1 MDSAAPGPLMTAQ
14 PSSTLPSLAQALVDV
29 VLWLAGHWHLLALLL
44 AFTGVA
50 SELLVR
56 HLAAKA
62 SQERMALKVT
72 PNRHFDPSHE
82 EIFRRGVELTRAS
95 TALPWWAPRRAK
107 SVRIRLRSDGH
118 SPFVYRLEGP
128 AGAER
133 LLTTTPFGPGVRVTK
148 AAPISDK
155 VRPHE
160 VRAEFILRGNPLAS
174 LREVPLQPDPLQP
187 LVDAVADLR
196 ADLGDVAEICIDLQ
210 RAPKWVLRAR
220 RFQVMQAARRRERR
234 EAGRATRWMN
244 RDSAGLDD
252 SLIGQF
258 QQLITPGRRGPE
270 GPGRRGM
277 VMTAPPVRVDRD
289 KALGKLA
296 EDSHLVRV
304 QILVRCASTVQGRAH
319 ARLAR
324 IQAGLDVFGGS
335 ARFAMKGLRIGP
347 WRLGADRW
355 PHRTRFER
363 RWRTGQC
370 LAPAANWVQLE
381 ELLGLLKPPTTWCR
395 IPLLPI
401 DLPTF
406 EHGNPDLL
414 LQGWY
419 RTPDGR
425 RRLVATHADQTLF
438 EIGVGKAGGG
448 KTERAAA
455 QAVGYA
461 HAGGGLLFIDP
472 HHDSWRRVAPF
483 LAHPPIMDR
492 IARIDLRAKGRG
504 PNPLISTWNPLGM
517 HHHRQAAHE
526 VVEDVV
532 DAFATAFGWDDANAP
547 RAIAIFT
554 QALTVLTALNELAC
568 RAGRGEDQATLFHIR
583 PLLSD
588 PDFRAS
594 ALAVTEPVLGPDSRA
609 WWQTTFPTFPPDAFN
624 VLLNPLTRLAAN
636 PVTRAFLGQPR
647 GVYNI
652 RWAMDNRWIVW
663 VSTAGNGPTDRLLVA
678 LLNRDLLRA
687 GRSRVD
693 LPEHQRVLFR
703 GYFDEL
709 ITLAS
714 SGADSIA
721 SMFEDF
727 RKFKIQLHALTQLL
741 ARLPISIRQSLVQNA
756 STLSTTRGSRAAVSP
771 ITEEWGERPSPAQ
784 VASLDQYDH
793 YSSFTIDGSLLG
805 PVLIHGPHLDEV
817 FAEKYLPGRVGAL
830 ERAADHNAQA
840 LPLDQL
846 TATAAA
852 QLQRVRAF
860 LRDHAPAATSAATLS
875 KTRDYQ

>member
-1 MDSAAPGPLMTAQ
+1 MDSSAPEPLLSALTASLIPSVARDLAAALLWVADHWY
-14 PSSTLPSLAQALVDV
+14 LLAV
-29 VLWLAGHWHLLALLL
+29 VLAAAGI
-44 AFTGVA
+44 GG
-50 SELLVR
+50 EYLVR

-62 SQERMALKVT
+62 SQERMALEFT
-72 PNRHFDPSHE
+72 PAPHFDPSHE

-95 TALPWWAPRRAK
+95 TSLPWWAPRRSKA
-107 SVRIRLRSDGH
+107 VRIRLRSDGH
-118 SPFVYRLEGP
+118 APFSYRLEGP

-133 LLTTTPFGPGVRVTK
+133 LLTTTPFGPSVRVAK
-148 AAPISDK
+148 AKALRDTP
-155 VRPHE
+155 RPHE
-160 VRAEFILRGNPLAS
+160 VRAEFILRGNPVAS

-196 ADLGDVAEICIDLQ
+196 ADLGDLAEICIDLQ
-210 RAPKWVLRAR
+210 RAPKWALRAR
-220 RFQVMQAARRRERR
+220 RWKLMQQARRGEQR
-234 EAGRATRWMN
+234 EAERTTRWMN
-244 RDSAGLDD
+244 RSADD
-252 SLIGQF
+252 SFVGQL
-258 QQLITPGRRGPE
+258 QQLLTSQRG
-270 GPGRRGM
+270 GSAQLGRRGM

-289 KALGKLA
+289 KTLGKLA
-296 EDSHLVRV
+296 EDAHLVRV
-304 QILVRCASTVQGRAH
+304 QILARCASSVEGRAQ

-324 IQAGLDVFGGS
+324 VQAGLDVFGGS
-335 ARFAMKGLRIGP
+335 ARWAMRGLRIGP

-355 PHRTRFER
+355 PHRARFDL

-370 LAPAANWVQLE
+370 MPPAVNWVGLE
-381 ELLGLLKPPTTWCR
+381 ELLGLLKPPTVWCR
-395 IPLLPI
+395 VPLLPV

-406 EHGNPDLL
+406 VHGNPDLL

-419 RTPDGR
+419 REPDGR
-425 RRLVATHADQTLF
+425 RRLVATHAEQTLF

-461 HAGGGLLFIDP
+461 HAGGGLLFVDP

-483 LAHPPIMDR
+483 LAHQPIMDR
-492 IARIDLRAKGRG
+492 IARIDLRATGRG
-504 PNPLISTWNPLGM
+504 SDPLISAWNPIGM
-517 HHHRQAAHE
+517 HQPRQAAHE

-568 RAGRGEDQATLFHIR
+568 RNGRGQDQATLFHVR
-583 PLLSD
+583 SLLTD
-588 PDFRAS
+588 PGFRSS
-594 ALAVTEPVLGPDSRA
+594 ALAATEPVLDADSRA
-609 WWQTTFPTFPPDAFN
+609 WWQTTFPTFPPDSFN

-636 PVTRAFLGQPR
+636 PITRAFLGQPQ

-652 RWAMDNRWIVW
+652 RAAMDRRMIVW

-693 LPEHQRVLFR
+693 IAEDQRVPFR
-703 GYFDEL
+703 GYLDEL
-709 ITLAS
+709 ITLAT

-727 RKFKIQLHALTQLL
+727 RKFKIRLHALTQLL
-741 ARLPISIRQSLVQNA
+741 ARLPLPVRQSLVQNA

-771 ITEEWGERPSPAQ
+771 VTEEWGERPSAAQ
-784 VASLDQYDH
+784 VAHLDQFDH
-793 YSSFTIDGSLLG
+793 YSSFTIDGRLVG
-805 PVLIHGPHLDEV
+805 PVLVQGPHLDEL
-817 FAEKYLPGRVGAL
+817 FAEQYRPGHVAAL
-830 ERAADHNAQA
+830 EQAADRNAQA
-840 LPLDQL
+840 RPLSQL
-846 TATAAA
+846 TASAAD
-852 QLQRVRAF
+852 QLDRVRAF
-860 LRDHAPAATSAATLS
+860 LHDHLATHARPVALT

>member
-1 MDSAAPGPLMTAQ
+1 MDSTAPAMTAHAAPLIVSAAMDAM
-14 PSSTLPSLAQALVDV
+14 S
-29 VLWLAGHWHLLALLL
+29 VLRWLAGHWYLLALLL
-44 AFTGVA
+44 VA
-50 SELLVR
+50 AYGAGEYVVR
-56 HLAAKA
+56 RLAQKA
-62 SQERMALKVT
+62 SAERMALEFT
-72 PNRHFDPSHE
+72 PARHFDPCHE
-82 EIFRRGVELTRAS
+82 EIFRRGVELTRAC

-107 SVRIRLRSDGH
+107 SVRIRLRSDGR
-118 SPFVYRLEGP
+118 SPFTYRLEGP

-133 LLTTTPFGPGVRVTK
+133 LLTTTPFGPGVQVAK
-148 AAPISDK
+148 AKTVNDK
-155 VRPHE
+155 KRPHE
-160 VRAEFILRGNPLAS
+160 VRAEFILRGNPVAA
-174 LREVPLQPDPLQP
+174 LRDVPLQPDPLQP

-196 ADLGDVAEICIDLQ
+196 AELGDVAEICIDLQ
-210 RAPKWVLRAR
+210 RAPKWALRAR
-220 RFQVMQAARRRERR
+220 RFKLMQEARRREHR
-234 EAGRATRWMN
+234 EAGRAARWMN
-244 RDSAGLDD
+244 SDGARMDSF
-252 SLIGQF
+252 IGQL
-258 QQLITPGRRGPE
+258 QHLVTPGRRHGA
-270 GPGRRGM
+270 GGRGVVM
-277 VMTAPPVRVDRD
+277 VAPPVRVDREQ
-289 KALGKLA
+289 ALGKLA

-304 QILVRCASTVQGRAH
+304 QILVRCASDTKGRAE

-324 IQAGLDVFGGS
+324 VQAGLDVFGGS
-335 ARFAMKGLRIGP
+335 ARWAMKGLRIGP

-355 PHRTRFER
+355 PRRTRFDL

-370 LAPAANWVQLE
+370 LPPAANWVRLE

-395 IPLLPI
+395 VPLLPL

-406 EHGNPDLL
+406 VHGKPDLL

-419 RTPDGR
+419 HTPDGR
-425 RRLVATHADQTLF
+425 RRLVATRAEQTLF

-483 LAHPPIMDR
+483 LAHDSIMDR
-492 IARIDLRAKGRG
+492 IARIDLRAAGRG
-504 PNPLISTWNPLGM
+504 PNPLLSSWNPIGM
-517 HHHRQAAHE
+517 HHPRRAAYE

-554 QALTVLTALNELAC
+554 EALTVLTALNELAC
-568 RAGRGEDQATLFHIR
+568 RAGRREDQATLFHIR
-583 PLLSD
+583 PLLTD
-588 PDFRAS
+588 AGFRTS
-594 ALAVTEPVLGPDSRA
+594 ALAATEPALDAESCA
-609 WWQTTFPTFPPDAFN
+609 WWQTTFPAFPPEAFN
-624 VLLNPLTRLAAN
+624 VLLNPLARLAAN
-636 PVTRAFLGQPR
+636 PVTRAFLGQPH

-693 LPEHQRVLFR
+693 LPEDQRVPFR

-727 RKFKIQLHALTQLL
+727 RKFNVQLHALTQLL
-741 ARLPISIRQSLVQNA
+741 ARLPISVRQSLVQNA
-756 STLSTTRGSRAAVSP
+756 STLSTTRGSKAAVSP
-771 ITEEWGERPSPAQ
+771 VTEEWGERPSAAQ
-784 VASLDQYDH
+784 VADLDQYDH
-793 YSSFTIDGSLLG
+793 YSSFTIDGRPVG

-817 FAEKYLPGRVGAL
+817 FAEQYRPTRLSAL
-830 ERAADHNAQA
+830 EQAADRNAQA
-840 LPLDQL
+840 RPLNEL
-846 TATAAA
+846 TTTAAD
-852 QLQRVRAF
+852 QLQRVRDF
-860 LRDHAPAATSAATLS
+860 LRDHAPATNSTTTLTKNS
-875 KTRDYQ
+875 DYQ

>member
-1 MDSAAPGPLMTAQ
+1 MAYVAGAY
-14 PSSTLPSLAQALVDV
+14 V
-29 VLWLAGHWHLLALLL
+29 V
-44 AFTGVA
+44 
-50 SELLVR
+50 R
-56 HLAAKA
+56 RLAAKA
-62 SQERMALKVT
+62 SQERMALECT
-72 PNRHFDPSHE
+72 PARHFDPSHE
-82 EIFRRGVELTRAS
+82 EIFRRGVELTRAC

-107 SVRIRLRSDGH
+107 SVRIRLRSDGR
-118 SPFVYRLEGP
+118 SSFAYRLEGP

-148 AAPISDK
+148 AAPLTDTP
-155 VRPHE
+155 RAHE
-160 VRAEFILRGNPLAS
+160 VRAEFLLRGNPVAA

-210 RAPKWVLRAR
+210 RAPKWALRHRRWLLVHQAR
-220 RFQVMQAARRRERR
+220 RTEQRQAART
-234 EAGRATRWMN
+234 ARWIN
-244 RDSAGLDD
+244 RDSAHLDD
-252 SLIGQF
+252 SLIGQLR
-258 QQLITPGRRGPE
+258 QLITPSPDAGRAG
-270 GPGRRGM
+270 GRL
-277 VMTAPPVRVDRD
+277 VMSAPPVRVDRAE
-289 KALGKLA
+289 ALGKLA

-304 QILVRCASTVQGRAH
+304 QILVRCASGIEGRAQ

-324 IQAGLDVFGGS
+324 VQAGLDVFGGS
-335 ARFAMKGLRIGP
+335 ARWAMKGLRIGP

-355 PHRTRFER
+355 PHRGRFDL

-370 LAPAANWVQLE
+370 LPPAVNWLRLE

-395 IPLLPI
+395 IPLLAA

-406 EHGNPDLL
+406 VHGDPRLL

-419 RTPDGR
+419 RSPDGR

-483 LAHPPIMDR
+483 LAHEPIMQR
-492 IARIDLRAKGRG
+492 IARIDLRAAGRG
-504 PNPLISTWNPLGM
+504 PNPALSAWNPIGM
-517 HHHRQAAHE
+517 HQGTRQTYE

-554 QALTVLTALNELAC
+554 EALTMLTTLNQQAC
-568 RAGRGEDQATLFHIR
+568 RTGRGEDQATLFHVR
-583 PLLSD
+583 ALLTD
-588 PDFRAS
+588 PEFRAS
-594 ALAVTEPVLGPDSRA
+594 TLAALTPVLGDETRA
-609 WWQTTFPTFPPDAFN
+609 WWHSTFPTFPPESFN
-624 VLLNPLTRLAAN
+624 VLLNPLARLAAN
-636 PVTRAFLGQPR
+636 PITRAFLGQPQ

-652 RWAMDNRWIVW
+652 RAAMDRSMIVW
-663 VSTAGNGPTDRLLVA
+663 VSTAGNGPTDRLLVT
-678 LLNRDLLRA
+678 LINRDLLRA

-693 LPEHQRVLFR
+693 VPEQQRKPFR

-714 SGADSIA
+714 AGGDSIA
-721 SMFEDF
+721 AMFEDF
-727 RKFKIQLHALTQLL
+727 RKYKIHLLALTQLL
-741 ARLPISIRQSLVQNA
+741 SRLPTAVRHSLVQNA
-756 STLSTTRGSRAAVSP
+756 STLSTTHGSRAAVTP
-771 ITEEWGERPSPAQ
+771 LTEEWGERPSPAQ
-784 VASLDQYDH
+784 VAALDQYDH
-793 YSSFTIDGSLLG
+793 YSSFTIDGRQVG
-805 PVLIHGPHLDEV
+805 PVLIHGPRLEEV
-817 FAEKYLPGRVGAL
+817 FADQHRQGRHHIENL

-840 LPLDQL
+840 RPLDQL
-846 TATAAA
+846 TATADT
-852 QLQRVRAF
+852 QLTRVNAF
-860 LRDHAPAATSAATLS
+860 LTDHTPTTAALTTT
-875 KTRDYQ
+875 KNKDYQ

>member
-1 MDSAAPGPLMTAQ
+1 MTSHA
-14 PSSTLPSLAQALVDV
+14 SSTMPPADAAIDV
-29 VLWLAGHWHLLALLL
+29 LLWLAGHWYLFALILA
-44 AFTGVA
+44 VA
-50 SELLVR
+50 SVAGEGLAR
-56 HLAAKA
+56 HLAATA
-62 SQERMALKVT
+62 SQERMCLEFT
-72 PNRHFDPSHE
+72 PAPHFDPGHE
-82 EIFRRGVELTRAS
+82 EIFRRGVELTRAC
-95 TALPWWAPRRAK
+95 TALPWWAPRRTK
-107 SVRIRLRSDGH
+107 TVRIRMRSDTH
-118 SPFVYRLEGP
+118 SPFAYRLEGP

-133 LLTTTPFGPGVRVTK
+133 LLTTTPFGPGVRVAK
-148 AAPISDK
+148 AAPLND
-155 VRPHE
+155 RPRTHE
-160 VRAEFILRGNPLAS
+160 VRAEFILRGNPVAA

-196 ADLGDVAEICIDLQ
+196 ADLGDLAEICVDLQ
-210 RAPKWVLRAR
+210 RSPKWALRSRRYTLMNKAR
-220 RFQVMQAARRRERR
+220 RTEQREAARS
-234 EAGRATRWMN
+234 ARWMS
-244 RDSAGLDD
+244 RDGARRDD
-252 SLIGQF
+252 SFIGQL
-258 QQLITPGRRGPE
+258 QQLITPGRG
-270 GPGRRGM
+270 GSGGGRM
-277 VMTAPPVRVDRD
+277 VMSAPPVRVDR
-289 KALGKLA
+289 AETLGKLA

-304 QILVRCASTVQGRAH
+304 QILVRCASDIQGRAE

-324 IQAGLDVFGGS
+324 VQAGLDVFGGS
-335 ARFAMKGLRIGP
+335 ARWAMKGLRLGP

-355 PHRTRFER
+355 PHRTRFDQ

-370 LAPAANWVQLE
+370 LPPAANWVRLE

-395 IPLLPI
+395 VPLLPI

-406 EHGNPDLL
+406 VHGDPDLL

-425 RRLVATHADQTLF
+425 RRLVATHTQQTLF

-461 HAGGGLLFIDP
+461 HAGGGLLFVDP

-483 LAHPPIMDR
+483 LAHPQIMGR
-492 IARIDLRAKGRG
+492 IARIDLRATGRG
-504 PNPLISTWNPLGM
+504 PNPLISAWNPIGM
-517 HHHRQAAHE
+517 HHQGQAAYE

-568 RAGRGEDQATLFHIR
+568 RAARAQDQATLFHIR

-588 PDFRAS
+588 PDFRTS
-594 ALAVTEPVLGPDSRA
+594 ALAATEHVLDPESRA
-609 WWQTTFPTFPPDAFN
+609 WWQTTFPTFPPDSFN
-624 VLLNPLTRLAAN
+624 VLLNPLARLAAN
-636 PVTRAFLGQPR
+636 PITRAFLGQPQ

-652 RWAMDNRWIVW
+652 RRAMDNRWIVW

-693 LPEHQRVLFR
+693 LREDQRVLFR

-709 ITLAS
+709 ITLAT

-727 RKFKIQLHALTQLL
+727 RKYKIQLHALTQLL
-741 ARLPISIRQSLVQNA
+741 ARLPTSVRQSLVQNA
-756 STLSTTRGSRAAVSP
+756 STLSTTRGSKAAISP
-771 ITEEWGERPSPAQ
+771 ITEEWGEKPSAAQ
-784 VASLDQYDH
+784 AASLDQYDH
-793 YSSFTIDGSLLG
+793 YSSFTVKGRLVG

-817 FAEKYLPGRVGAL
+817 FAEQYRPGRVDAL
-830 ERAADHNAQA
+830 EQAADHNAQA

-846 TATAAA
+846 TLAAA
-852 QLQRVRAF
+852 NQLQRVRN
-860 LRDHAPAATSAATLS
+860 LLHDHAPTTTAAVALA
-875 KTRDYQ
+875 KTKDYQ